1 MKGHPGGEAHSL
13 RMLEL
18 SGLEKGAKILDMGAG
33 SGETVLLLQRLGYDA
48 QGIDLEPG
56 AEIIRQ
62 GDFLNTGYGDGFFDA
77 VLSQCAFFVSGNIP
91 AALLESHR
99 ILKHG
104 GLLLLSDVCFMP
116 GDGLRQL
123 VENCGF
129 SVLHQED
136 MTALW
141 REYYIE
147 ALWAGTAD
155 CVPCGKK
162 CTYQLLIGRKE

>member
-1 MKGHPGGEAHSL
+1 MKSQITGTMALSPRFPLQTIRTSL
-13 RMLEL
+13 
-18 SGLEKGAKILDMGAG
+18 
-33 SGETVLLLQRLGYDA
+33 
-48 QGIDLEPG
+48 
-56 AEIIRQ
+56 
-62 GDFLNTGYGDGFFDA
+62 
-77 VLSQCAFFVSGNIP
+77 
-91 AALLESHR
+91 
-99 ILKHG
+99 LKHG

>member
-91 AALLESHR
+91 AALRESHR

-116 GDGLRQL
+116 EDMLRQL
-123 VENCGF
+123 VESLGF

-141 REYYIE
+141 REYYID

>member
-1 MKGHPGGEAHSL
+1 MNGHPGGDADTL
-13 RMLEL
+13 RMLAL
-18 SGLEKGAKILDMGAG
+18 SGLKKDAKILDMGAG
-33 SGETVLLLQRLGYDA
+33 AGETVALLNKLGYEAD
-48 QGIDLEPG
+48 GIDLEPG
-56 AEIIRQ
+56 SEIIRR
-62 GDFLNTGYGDGFFDA
+62 GDFLNTGYVDSSFDA

>member
-1 MKGHPGGEAHSL
+1 MTPRAL
-13 RMLEL
+13 TL
-18 SGLEKGAKILDMGAG
+18 SRGQK
-33 SGETVLLLQRLGYDA
+33 SS
-48 QGIDLEPG
+48 
-56 AEIIRQ
+56 
-62 GDFLNTGYGDGFFDA
+62 

-91 AALLESHR
+91 AALGESHR
-99 ILKHG
+99 ILKPG

-116 GDGLRQL
+116 GDGLRLL
-123 VENCGF
+123 VEGLGF

>member
-1 MKGHPGGEAHSL
+1 MVSKIRAGVFFGGPSVEHEVSVITAMQAI
-13 RMLEL
+13 R
-18 SGLEKGAKILDMGAG
+18 ALDPDRYQVIPVYV
-33 SGETVLLLQRLGYDA
+33 SK
-48 QGIDLEPG
+48 
-56 AEIIRQ
+56 Q
-62 GDFLNTGYGDGFFDA
+62 GDFYTGEHLASLESYR
-77 VLSQCAFFVSGNIP
+77 NIP
-91 AALLESHR
+91 AALGESHR
-99 ILKHG
+99 ILKPG

>member
-1 MKGHPGGEAHSL
+1 MKGHPGGVAHSL

-33 SGETVLLLQRLGYDA
+33 NGETVLLLQSLGFAA

-56 AEIIRQ
+56 SDAVRQ
-62 GDFLNTGYGDGFFDA
+62 GNFLYSGYADGSFDA
-77 VLSQCAFFVSGNIP
+77 VLSQCAFFVSGDIP
-91 AALLESHR
+91 AALRESHR
-99 ILKHG
+99 ILKPG
-104 GLLLLSDVCFMP
+104 GLLLLSDVCFIT
-116 GDGLRQL
+116 GEELRQL
-123 VENCGF
+123 AERWGF
-129 SVLHQED
+129 AVLHQED
-136 MTALW
+136 LTALW